1 MSADL
6 SSPQLAMPFSIVV
19 TRPRAQ
25 LLPLLDQLD
34 EQTQALGIA
43 ARLYPLPLLEIEC
56 VLPNEQVAIMH
67 EAMSKADLIIFVSPN
82 AILTTYQLLRDAVLD
97 WPSNKTIGL
106 MGGGSEAALLDLK
119 TNPKKIIKPINPL
132 QWDAQGLWEELRAD
146 FSDWSGKRVV
156 FIRGQGGRHTL
167 IDHFQGVSAQ
177 LDVFEVYRRTPL
189 SSNDFFWLSIQ
200 DALHQM
206 QQTRQSL
213 KEEQLNQLPWLWI
226 LTSSEAVRTIP
237 QAFKELNIPLEV
249 MAGFHALCSHPNIA
263 NAAQEVG
270 FGQVHSCQAGDE
282 QLVRSTILWLQSFS
296 K

>member
-6 SSPQLAMPFSIVV
+6 NSPQLAMPFSIVV

-43 ARLYPLPLLEIEC
+43 TRLYPLPLLEIES
-56 VLPNEQVAIMH
+56 VLPREQVASMH
-67 EAMSKADLIIFVSPN
+67 EVMSKAELIIFVSPN
-82 AILTTYQLLRDAVLD
+82 AILTTYQLLRDAALD

-119 TNPKKIIKPINPL
+119 TNPKKIIKPLNPL
-132 QWDAQGLWEELRAD
+132 QWDAQGLWEELQSEC
-146 FSDWSGKRVV
+146 SDWAGKRVV

-167 IDHFQGVSAQ
+167 IDHWQAAHAQ
-177 LDVFEVYRRTPL
+177 LEVFEVYRRTPL
-189 SSNDFFWLSIQ
+189 STNDFFWLSVQ
-200 DALHQM
+200 DGLQSIKPL
-206 QQTRQSL
+206 QQPQQS
-213 KEEQLNQLPWLWI
+213 PWLWM

-237 QAFKELNIPLEV
+237 QAFKELNIPLD
-249 MAGFHALCSHPNIA
+249 MLSSFHALCSHPNIA
-263 NAAQEVG
+263 KAAKEVG
-270 FGQVHSCQAGDE
+270 FGNIHSCLAGDE
-282 QLVRSTILWLQSFS
+282 QLVEATILWIQSFS

>member
-1 MSADL
+1 MPTDL
-6 SSPQLAMPFSIVV
+6 KSHQPAMPFSIVV

-34 EQTQALGIA
+34 EQTQALGIST
-43 ARLYPLPLLEIEC
+43 RLYPLPLLEIEC
-56 VLPNEQVAIMH
+56 VLPSEQVASMH
-67 EAMSKADLIIFVSPN
+67 GAMSGADLIIFVSPN
-82 AILTTYQLLRDAVLD
+82 AILTTYQLLRDAALD
-97 WPSNKTIGL
+97 WPSHKMIGL

-132 QWDAQGLWEELRAD
+132 QWDAQGLWEELQSD

-167 IDHFQGVSAQ
+167 IDHLQGVGAQ
-177 LDVFEVYRRTPL
+177 LDVFEVYQRTPL
-189 SSNDFFWLSIQ
+189 STNDFFWLSIQ
-200 DALHQM
+200 DALHQI
-206 QQTRQSL
+206 QQSS
-213 KEEQLNQLPWLWI
+213 KEKQLHQLPWLWI

-237 QAFKELNIPLEV
+237 QAFKELNIPIDV
-249 MAGFHALCSHPNIA
+249 MTDFHALCSHPNIA

-282 QLVRSTILWLQSFS
+282 ELVQSTILWLQSFS